1 LIEKPSFK
9 NFKITEMI
17 RIFRD
22 LDSLNHFAAE
32 RFIEIGTE
40 AFEERGKFTVALAGG
55 STPKSLYQ
63 LLTTDKFCSQINW
76 RKVFFFFGDER
87 NVLPGNAE
95 SNFQMACE
103 NLLKPLQI
111 SENQIFRWQTEI
123 EDAERVAEDYEEKIK
138 VFFDLTEN
146 EFPRFDLILLGTG
159 DDGHTASLFPMTKAL
174 GETRKIAVANW
185 VQKLKTNRFTFT
197 FTTINNA
204 SNIMF
209 LIVGSAKAEVLREIL
224 EGDVQPERF
233 PAQNVKLKSGN
244 LLWLLDEKAAQN
256 LK

>member
-1 LIEKPSFK
+1 
-9 NFKITEMI
+9 MI
-17 RIFRD
+17 KVFPKFNY
-22 LDSLNHFAAE
+22 LNQFAAE
-32 RFIEIGTE
+32 KFIEIGTE
-40 AFEERGKFTVALAGG
+40 AIEERGKFTVALAGG

-123 EDAERVAEDYEEKIK
+123 EEAERIAGDYEEKIK

-146 EFPRFDLILLGTG
+146 EFPRFNLILLGTG
-159 DDGHTASLFPMTKAL
+159 DDGHTASLFPFTKAL

-185 VQKLKTNRFTFT
+185 VEKLETNRLTFT
-197 FTTINNA
+197 FSTINNA

-209 LIVGSAKAEVLREIL
+209 LVVGAAKAEVLREVL
-224 EGDVQPERF
+224 EGDIQPKKF
-233 PAQNVKLKSGN
+233 PVQNVKLKNGN